1 MRSPTSLTRS
11 GYGRWPVVH
20 QFLEVSAARNC
31 ALTPT
36 PQDNAASSSASLLA
50 PAELVRG

>member
-20 QFLEVSAARNC
+20 QFLTYQPREI
-31 ALTPT
+31 
-36 PQDNAASSSASLLA
+36 
-50 PAELVRG
+50 VR

>member
-20 QFLEVSAARNC
+20 QFLDVSAARNC

-36 PQDNAASSSASLLA
+36 PQDNAASSSAGARSD
-50 PAELVRG
+50 AELVRG